1 MIDYRKELV
10 DTLKEYEN
18 NMNKIKDIEGVKEV
32 LPDIENI
39 IHFIKVRRTTYEELE
54 FPDSALSMIMKKL
67 TK

>member
-18 NMNKIKDIEGVKEV
+18 NMNKIKDIEGVKER
-32 LPDIENI
+32 LPDIEDI

-54 FPDSALSMIMKKL
+54 CPDSALSMIMKKL

>member
-54 FPDSALSMIMKKL
+54 YPDSALSMIMKKL